1 MNQQATSGAGD
12 LFTFMRKTNEAYAV
26 RHGLPV
32 ERQFSDAE
40 LVESHKGLSEAE
52 RDLLGMQPAERLGEL
67 SAIEQAALN
76 DLNATTLIPFR
87 VTVTTNDRLEVVN
100 VLAPDACSAN
110 IQIMEMLFGDF
121 DAIKPK
127 AIKIKVEPVKVSEL
141 RRAA

>member
-1 MNQQATSGAGD
+1 MSAGD

-32 ERQFSDAE
+32 DRQFSDAE
-40 LVESHKGLSEAE
+40 LVESHKGLSQAE
-52 RDLLGMQPAERLGEL
+52 RDLLCMQPSERLGEL

-76 DLNATTLIPFR
+76 DLNAKTLIPFR
-87 VTVTTNDRLEVVN
+87 VTVTTDDRLEVVN

-110 IQIMEMLFGDF
+110 VQIIEMLFGDF

-127 AIKIKVEPVKVSEL
+127 AIKVKVEPINQSFL